1 MGKSK
6 KVRKGPTSRCD
17 PLQNTNGSNGNGHVA
32 LNGVLSSAVL
42 DTITAQLQS
51 VNSED
56 KACACHSISNLC
68 EEEEARTKI
77 VERKF
82 VKMIAPF
89 LLESDAVLVSAAMGC
104 LYNLSSQGA
113 DTVDHIV
120 SQDIL
125 TPLFSLMT
133 QFSGILSFEDKM
145 KRVQSERI
153 IEDSFNLA
161 RNILQESE
169 DALETFNTSS
179 ILSNI
184 TPFMTDI
191 AGARVRVS
199 CLQLLATASQG
210 NPRGQEALASHLNT
224 LTSLAAS
231 QETDLGVR
239 ISAALV
245 MASSDKLISD
255 EKAFLSIMECVSPC
269 LDVNTL
275 DLLSQLDKNDKQKVE
290 ALADSL
296 NAQITALEIL
306 TNLSSFEEVEG
317 YNSEDS
323 DAEIDDNFTN
333 EMEEEGNFDMGRDHE
348 AFIKCVIKFNIL
360 VKLVDRASQ
369 LTTEAKI
376 VIKESKSGQFLL
388 GLHEKLVTDS
398 YLCLSN
404 VTEIMT
410 VDQLGGGEAVK
421 TVWLDLASK
430 LCAKPEDTDL
440 VDALSSAVRSLTS
453 QVVRPEAGVSLE
465 NVGTND
471 LEQLVSVY
479 SLYNTEKA
487 ANIRTNIVNILGG
500 FGMVAA
506 RNITDP
512 ACKLVITK
520 LTSWILETVVSDAC
534 LRVSV
539 EGFDRIFD
547 VFSEDDSDGLFAE
560 LNLLTKLKHLQPIL
574 QKRIKKESKSL
585 QHEDRAVTSTI
596 KLNLQRFVAYKE
608 KALISPR

>member
-1 MGKSK
+1 MDK
-6 KVRKGPTSRCD
+6 C
-17 PLQNTNGSNGNGHVA
+17 
-32 LNGVLSSAVL
+32 
-42 DTITAQLQS
+42 S

-89 LLESDAVLVSAAMGC
+89 LLESDPVLVSAAMGC

-125 TPLFSLMT
+125 TPLLSLMT
-133 QFSGILSFEDKM
+133 QFSGILSVEDKM

-255 EKAFLSIMECVSPC
+255 EK
-269 LDVNTL
+269 
-275 DLLSQLDKNDKQKVE
+275 
-290 ALADSL
+290 
-296 NAQITALEIL
+296 
-306 TNLSSFEEVEG
+306 
-317 YNSEDS
+317 
-323 DAEIDDNFTN
+323 
-333 EMEEEGNFDMGRDHE
+333 
-348 AFIKCVIKFNIL
+348 
-360 VKLVDRASQ
+360 VKLSKEVS
-369 LTTEAKI
+369 
-376 VIKESKSGQFLL
+376 IKKSKSINCRLFCRSWSAS
-388 GLHEKLVTDS
+388 HR
-398 YLCLSN
+398 
-404 VTEIMT
+404 
-410 VDQLGGGEAVK
+410 
-421 TVWLDLASK
+421 VW
-430 LCAKPEDTDL
+430 
-440 VDALSSAVRSLTS
+440 
-453 QVVRPEAGVSLE
+453 
-465 NVGTND
+465 
-471 LEQLVSVY
+471 
-479 SLYNTEKA
+479 
-487 ANIRTNIVNILGG
+487 
-500 FGMVAA
+500 M
-506 RNITDP
+506 
-512 ACKLVITK
+512 
-520 LTSWILETVVSDAC
+520 
-534 LRVSV
+534 
-539 EGFDRIFD
+539 
-547 VFSEDDSDGLFAE
+547 
-560 LNLLTKLKHLQPIL
+560 
-574 QKRIKKESKSL
+574 
-585 QHEDRAVTSTI
+585 ST
-596 KLNLQRFVAYKE
+596 L
-608 KALISPR
+608 